1 MKQIEQNIIKSFNG
15 VKYDLASIHT
25 KIYELAHK
33 NEELERTIFILQNQL
48 RTPTI
53 IKTKVKTKA
62 KKIKYVGTKES
73 NKYHLEACPFAKNIK
88 KKSKITFS
96 TKKIAEK
103 KGYKP
108 CKCLK

>member
-1 MKQIEQNIIKSFNG
+1 MKQIEENIIKSFNG

-25 KIYELAHK
+25 KIYEIMHK
-33 NEELERTIFILQNQL
+33 NEELERTVFILQNQL

-53 IKTKVKTKA
+53 IKTKAKSKKTR
-62 KKIKYVGTKES
+62 YVGTKES